1 MSAVATIGTGL
12 SSGCRKLGT
21 TPNSRAGATSQ
32 AAFSMNQAALRKQT
46 GDGAAPSTCSNRPSW
61 WSRFGC
67 VACAPIVERQTT
79 LGGFAA
85 SIAVVTAAI
94 MALASGKP
102 GVGSKIGGISTNTTF
117 TRVKAAV
124 SAD

>member
-46 GDGAAPSTCSNRPSW
+46 GDGMAPSACSNRPSW
-61 WSRFGC
+61 LSRFGC

-79 LGGFAA
+79 LGGFAV
-85 SIAVVTAAI
+85 SIAVVKAAI
-94 MALASGKP
+94 MALTSGKQR
-102 GVGSKIGGISTNTTF
+102 
-117 TRVKAAV
+117 RVEDWGNQHKYPV
-124 SAD
+124 H